1 MNLDSLIAEGFLEN
15 EKEYWQRRDDLMKEY
30 AGKHIAYHNGEVIAV
45 ADSLVEAMNQVGQ
58 LKCPSAYITQ
68 VGQEDLELAVRRLEF
83 EYDQTYRFVPLPL
96 ATVTFLN
103 YNKDS
108 PIEYPDVI
116 PDTGADICM
125 LPMIQCERIDLFS
138 SPCRRYRLRGVTS
151 AEVSQSLMFLGYVQL
166 GTQEYLALISPYAGN
181 DKILGRDVMNQ
192 LTVTFC
198 GKAGK
203 VIFKH
208 Q

>member
-1 MNLDSLIAEGFLEN
+1 M
-15 EKEYWQRRDDLMKEY
+15 
-30 AGKHIAYHNGEVIAV
+30 
-45 ADSLVEAMNQVGQ
+45 
-58 LKCPSAYITQ
+58 
-68 VGQEDLELAVRRLEF
+68 
-83 EYDQTYRFVPLPL
+83 

-103 YNKDS
+103 YDKDRRV
-108 PIEYPDVI
+108 EYPDVI

-151 AEVSQSLMFLGYVQL
+151 AEVSQSLMFLGHVQL

-192 LTVTFC
+192 LTVTFR

-203 VIFKH
+203 VIFEH